1 MRMRALRKQQ
11 GLSLVQLS
19 AKLGE
24 KGIKISAD
32 ALSKYERGQRSM
44 SIERARQVA
53 QFFNVTLTDLYG
65 DQYVADNLR
74 LLRKQQGLSL
84 AELSGKL
91 AERGIKV
98 SVATL
103 SQYENHETKVPRQ
116 RLAQFAAVYGI
127 EQEQLLIKHTNKSKL
142 VPSAEH
148 DKQRYIQE
156 RAHAKA
162 FIKQATTPDLREL
175 QAMIGERLKKEK
187 D

>member
-1 MRMRALRKQQ
+1 MRALRKQQ

-44 SIERARQVA
+44 SLERARQVA
-53 QFFNVTLTDLYG
+53 QFFDVSLIDLYG

-74 LLRKQQGLSL
+74 LLRKQQRLSL
-84 AELSGKL
+84 MELSGKL

-103 SQYENHETKVPRQ
+103 SQYENHETKVPQR

-127 EQEQLLIKHTNKSKL
+127 EQDQLLIKHTNKSKL

-162 FIKQATTPDLREL
+162 FIKQATIPDLRGL
-175 QAMIGERLKKEK
+175 QAMISERLKQKK